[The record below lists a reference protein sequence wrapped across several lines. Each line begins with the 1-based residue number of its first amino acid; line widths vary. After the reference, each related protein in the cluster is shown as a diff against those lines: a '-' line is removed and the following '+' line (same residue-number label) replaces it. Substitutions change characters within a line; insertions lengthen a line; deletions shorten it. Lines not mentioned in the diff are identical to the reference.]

1 MERIVDCPIC
11 DYGKLH
17 IELAKDEKVIMNG
30 RFGKYPY
37 KAYCKKCHRFIKYN
51 IEKEEKIRV

>member
-1 MERIVDCPIC
+1 MEHIIDCPIC
-11 DYGKLH
+11 EDGKLN
-17 IELAKDEKVIMNG
+17 IDLRENEKIVVNG

-51 IEKEEKIRV
+51 IKKEEK